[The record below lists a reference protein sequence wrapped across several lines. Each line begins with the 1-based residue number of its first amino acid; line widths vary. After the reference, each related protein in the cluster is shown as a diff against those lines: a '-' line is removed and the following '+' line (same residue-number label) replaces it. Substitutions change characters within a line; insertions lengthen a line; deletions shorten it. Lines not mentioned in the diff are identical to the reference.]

1 MKEKLIIDIVED
13 EKPISLLFVAQ
24 PAMNELKD
32 IGLRI
37 LPTRDLD
44 LVCNLPIALLETGCV
59 TRVDPENPRLG
70 RSVSD
75 SVRVFDSKLRLPL

>member
-1 MKEKLIIDIVED
+1 MKETIIIDIVED
-13 EKPISLLFVAQ
+13 EKPLSFLFVAQ

-32 IGLRI
+32 ISVGI

-59 TRVDPENPRLG
+59 ARVDPENPRLR

-75 SVRVFDSKLRLPL
+75 SVRVFDSKLRLPW